1 MSEAQSHTVRIKA
14 QYAEQVA
21 ADLERNAKEQER
33 IHTEVTALQEQLTAL
48 QQDQGVL
55 LGVQKALAG
64 DNPALA
70 VAETAAVPGPREA
83 PTPSRRKKGA
93 ASSTPKPKA
102 TTQETAAKTPS
113 TRAEAAQPTLVELVG
128 RHLAQESEPRSAAE
142 ITSALTE
149 AHPERNVK
157 TTVVR
162 TTVENLVAK
171 GLVERSKQGKSVFYA
186 AAAGEKTP
194 EPQERQ
200 TVSSE
205 K

>member
-1 MSEAQSHTVRIKA
+1 MSEVQPHTVGIKA
-14 QYAEQVA
+14 QYAEQVT

-33 IHTEVTALQEQLTAL
+33 LRTEVTALQEQLTAL
-48 QQDQGVL
+48 QEDQAVL

-64 DNPALA
+64 DNPVPTA
-70 VAETAAVPGPREA
+70 VETAAVPGPRET
-83 PTPSRRKKGA
+83 PTASRRKKGKHKDTA
-93 ASSTPKPKA
+93 QQA
-102 TTQETAAKTPS
+102 AAKTPN
-113 TRAEAAQPTLVELVG
+113 TRAEAAQPTLVKLVN

-142 ITSALTE
+142 ITSALSQ

-186 AAAGEKTP
+186 AAPGEQTP
-194 EPQERQ
+194 ESHERQ
-200 TVSSE
+200 AANAE